1 MQTNVVMGL
10 GNSGELRPSA
20 KNRGGPCA
28 LPFARVCCHQF
39 AIKNGVFF
47 VSHHA
52 FSCSVN
58 WVKKSPETIGLAT
71 VSGLGGGWWIRIAF
85 PISTEQFHIQKR
97 YFTFRIIQIRYLSVH
112 CFCTSRRK
120 TRVNLWSE
128 ESRNS
133 VSVFFWHT
141 IKDLRLCC
149 FECQLFGKTDQ
160 LALSF
165 PSHYCKPLS
174 R

>member
-58 WVKKSPETIGLAT
+58 WVKKTPETIGLAT
-71 VSGLGGGWWIRIAF
+71 VSGLGGGWWIRTTEGEASRF
-85 PISTEQFHIQKR
+85 TVCPLWPLGKSPILNSA
-97 YFTFRIIQIRYLSVH
+97 
-112 CFCTSRRK
+112 
-120 TRVNLWSE
+120 RVELVDGLE
-128 ESRNS
+128 PP
-133 VSVFFWHT
+133 T
-141 IKDLRLCC
+141 C
-149 FECQLFGKTDQ
+149 
-160 LALSF
+160 
-165 PSHYCKPLS
+165 
-174 R
+174 